1 MARGLTTHH
10 VLACMGL
17 GRIRDLIP
25 RAILECPKLN
35 EIDRQVLGTN
45 GQAPSGHQAQIS
57 VQVGRNRAVV
67 VFVRRRGRV
76 LLQLRQTGHH
86 GMRGQEQRAGGQL
99 GQGQT
104 LRSSPPTRLV
114 PLSPGVAHLLGQ
126 GQTLRRREDP
136 RIRHGHQPC
145 DLPAAGHDVTP
156 FSSW

>member
-1 MARGLTTHH
+1 MVRGLTIHH

-25 RAILECPKLN
+25 RATLERPKLN
-35 EIDRQVLGTN
+35 EIDRQVRGTS

-76 LLQLRQTGHH
+76 LLQLRQTGH
-86 GMRGQEQRAGGQL
+86 RGTRDQAQRAGGQL

-104 LRSSPPTRLV
+104 LR
-114 PLSPGVAHLLGQ
+114 
-126 GQTLRRREDP
+126 RREDP
-136 RIRHGHQPC
+136 HTRLGHQPC
-145 DLPAAGHDVTP
+145 HLLAAGHDLTP